1 MVFERNDLT
10 EQRGPVAAAVANL
23 PMETVCAVLLGAF
36 KDSFAPSVRP
46 LGVST
51 NPNQALT
58 LILTLGTAARGYGRH
73 LICQEVC

>member
-23 PMETVCAVLLGAF
+23 PMETVSAVLLGAF

-51 NPNQALT
+51 NFD
-58 LILTLGTAARGYGRH
+58 
-73 LICQEVC
+73 